1 MSTKK
6 VSKAI
11 YGQIVILLLCVLT
24 VGYWAVRFP
33 YPSPLIFD
41 ILTPQKRWPTDQVA
55 DWVISGDIDEG
66 FMSFFYR
73 DPDRIVPE
81 GLDMVAPA
89 DGEIRYIDEK
99 DGVKFMVIALTFWD
113 VHVQRSPVG
122 GTVVK
127 IEDMG
132 DTLMDGEG
140 LDMIYL
146 QEKMSPVQKVVHIQ
160 SEEWGLVKV
169 RLLTS
174 LLARRL
180 EVWPKVGEKVEKGQK
195 LGRIHLGSTVVV
207 DYPQGLEPAVKI
219 GERVVAGESIIFAAE
234 ELKKLE
240 GTVQ

>member
-146 QEKMSPVQKVVHIQ
+146 QEKMSPVQKV
-160 SEEWGLVKV
+160 
-169 RLLTS
+169 
-174 LLARRL
+174 ARRL

>member
-6 VSKAI
+6 ASKAI

-24 VGYWAVRFP
+24 VGFWAMRFP

-41 ILTPQKRWPTDQVA
+41 VLTPQKRWPTDQVA
-55 DWVISGDIDEG
+55 EWVMSGDIDEG

-99 DGVKFMVIALTFWD
+99 DGIKFMVIALTFWD
-113 VHVQRSPVG
+113 VHVQRSPVA

-127 IEDMG
+127 IEEMG

-140 LDMIYL
+140 RDMIYL
-146 QEKMSPVQKVVHIQ
+146 QEKMSPVQKVIHVQ

-174 LLARRL
+174 LLARRI
-180 EVWPKVGEKVEKGQK
+180 EVWPNVGDIVEKGQR
-195 LGRIHLGSTVVV
+195 LGLIHLGSTVVI
-207 DYPQGLEPAVKI
+207 DYPENLEPSVEI
-219 GERVVAGESIIFAAE
+219 GERVVAGETILFAAE
-234 ELKKLE
+234 ELKKIE
-240 GTVQ
+240 GKVQ